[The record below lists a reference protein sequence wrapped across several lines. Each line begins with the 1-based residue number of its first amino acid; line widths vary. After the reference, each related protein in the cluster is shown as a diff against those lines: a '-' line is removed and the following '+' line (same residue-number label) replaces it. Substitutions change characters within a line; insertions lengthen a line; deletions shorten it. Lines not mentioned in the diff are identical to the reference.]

1 MAEFANIRTGTILTT
16 LVGESTRALANA
28 AAENARVLT
37 ELGLE
42 LAQQRRIIATAA
54 TEQRRIIA
62 AAATEQ
68 GCINAAAVAE
78 QGRINAAAI
87 AEQGRTNAAVLSERG
102 RVLVDLGRQLT
113 AAFETH
119 APASALCFKS
129 PEDKVGGGTCHMF
142 VQERVAYFP
151 TTAILVLI
159 IALLSFVVAL
169 QEY

>member
-1 MAEFANIRTGTILTT
+1 MLQAESTTAAAPTAIDSLHSSNISPHQVDPPGLQAASPHTRIRGLAIPVLITPSSLSDHISSSVAEFANIRTGTILTT

-68 GCINAAAVAE
+68 RLIIAAAVAE
-78 QGRINAAAI
+78 QGRINAAAV
-87 AEQGRTNAAVLSERG
+87 ELDSEG
-102 RVLVDLGRQLT
+102 
-113 AAFETH
+113 
-119 APASALCFKS
+119 
-129 PEDKVGGGTCHMF
+129 
-142 VQERVAYFP
+142 Y
-151 TTAILVLI
+151 
-159 IALLSFVVAL
+159 
-169 QEY
+169 